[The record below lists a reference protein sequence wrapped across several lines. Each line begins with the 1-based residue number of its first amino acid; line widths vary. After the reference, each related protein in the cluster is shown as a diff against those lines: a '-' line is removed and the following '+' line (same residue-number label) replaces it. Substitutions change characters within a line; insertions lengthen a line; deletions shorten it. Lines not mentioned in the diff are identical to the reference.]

1 MKIPDRPALWAGI
14 VACASAIG
22 TVLVMALHANIS
34 NRIAEAREIGFKL
47 ADLDERTID
56 PVLWAKNFPRQFDG
70 YQKTVERL
78 STKYGGAGPD
88 LKPISKLEEDPKL
101 VTIFSGYAFAI
112 DYNRRRG
119 HAYML
124 DDQRVT
130 GRVTKAKQTGNCMH
144 CHASNSVAYRQA
156 GLQSGA
162 PGSLEESLTSSNGQA
177 QLLAGLDAIAKMPF
191 EQATK
196 LVDHPV
202 TCLDCH
208 DPKTMVLRVTKP
220 AFIRGI
226 AALAAGDAPVPHLPS
241 IEKWRTG
248 DRTEPYDPNK
258 LATRQEMR
266 SMACGQC
273 HVEYYCGPKT
283 TLFFPWGNGLK
294 AEQIESYYDQY
305 KFADGHRFYD
315 WKHPKTGAE
324 VLKAQHP
331 EFETWS
337 QSLHARS
344 GVSCADCHMPYMREG
359 AIKVSDHHVRSP
371 LLNISK
377 SCQTCHR
384 FPEEQIKANVLAIQ
398 DQHKALM
405 ERAESALVQFIGE
418 IEKSRKASIDD
429 SALAQVFEFQ
439 RKAQWRVDF
448 VAAENSMGFHAP
460 QESARVLG
468 ESIDYSRQGERALA
482 ALLQLSKHE
491 PAPAVPTPAKPAQLP
506 SAPARRK
513 AASASAARVR
523 TAGL

>member
-1 MKIPDRPALWAGI
+1 
-14 VACASAIG
+14 
-22 TVLVMALHANIS
+22 MALYANIS
-34 NRIAEAREIGFKL
+34 TRMAEGREIGFKV
-47 ADLDERTID
+47 ADLDEKSIA
-56 PVLWAKNFPRQFDG
+56 PELWAKNFPRQFDG
-70 YQKTVERL
+70 YQKTIERL

-88 LKPISKLEEDPKL
+88 PKPLSKLEDDPKL

-162 PGSLEESLTSSNGQA
+162 PGTLEESLTSVNGQA
-177 QLLAGLDAIAKMPF
+177 QLQAGLDSVAKMPF

-208 DPKTMVLRVTKP
+208 DPKTMTLRVTKP
-220 AFIRGI
+220 AFMRGI
-226 AALAAGDAPVPHLPS
+226 ALLAAGDAPVPHLPS
-241 IEKWRTG
+241 IEKWRQG
-248 DRTEPYDPNK
+248 NRAEPYDPNK

-294 AEQIESYYDQY
+294 AAQIESYYDQY

-337 QSLHARS
+337 QGLHARS
-344 GVSCADCHMPYMREG
+344 GVSCADCHMPYVREG

-371 LLNISK
+371 LLDISR

-384 FPEEQIKANVLAIQ
+384 VSEEQLRANVLNIQ

-405 ERAESALVQFIGE
+405 ERAETALVEFIGE
-418 IEKSRKASIDD
+418 IENSRKAGLDD
-429 SALAQVFEFQ
+429 VTLAQVLEFQ

-448 VAAENSMGFHAP
+448 VNAENSMGFHAP

-468 ESIDYSRQGERALA
+468 ESIDYSRQGESALA
-482 ALLQLSKHE
+482 ALLLLSKRE
-491 PAPAVPTPAKPAQLP
+491 PVAPAPPPATASPPTKTAQGAP
-506 SAPARRK
+506 SPARPR
-513 AASASAARVR
+513 APR
-523 TAGL
+523 

>member
-1 MKIPDRPALWAGI
+1 MKIADPVRRRPALWAGI
-14 VACASAIG
+14 AAGAAAVG
-22 TVLVMALHANIS
+22 TALVMALYANIS
-34 NRIAEAREIGFKL
+34 TRMAEAREIGFKV
-47 ADLDERTID
+47 AELDEKTVD
-56 PVLWAKNFPRQFDG
+56 PALWAKNFPRQFDG
-70 YQKTVERL
+70 YEKTIERL

-88 LKPISKLEEDPKL
+88 PKPISKLEEDPKL

-144 CHASNSVAYRQA
+144 CHASNAVAYRQE
-156 GLQSGA
+156 GLKSGA
-162 PGSLEESLTSSNGQA
+162 PGSLDEALTTPNGQA
-177 QLLAGLDAIAKMPF
+177 QLMRGLDAIAKMPF
-191 EQATK
+191 EEATK

-226 AALAAGDAPVPHLPS
+226 AALAAGTAPVPHLLS
-241 IEKWRTG
+241 IEKWRKG
-248 DRTEPYDPNK
+248 DRSAPYDPNK

-283 TLFFPWGNGLK
+283 TLFFPWNNGLK

-337 QSLHARS
+337 QGLHAKS
-344 GVSCADCHMPYMREG
+344 GVSCADCHMPYVREG

-371 LLNISK
+371 LLDISR

-405 ERAESALVQFIGE
+405 ERAEIALVHFIGE
-418 IEKSRKASIDD
+418 VEKARSKGVNDV
-429 SALAQVFEFQ
+429 ALAQVFELQ

-448 VAAENSMGFHAP
+448 VNAENSMGFHAP
-460 QESARVLG
+460 QESARILG
-468 ESIDYSRQGERALA
+468 ESIDYSRQGEVALTA
-482 ALLQLSKHE
+482 VRQTFSALDGGQHDAD
-491 PAPAVPTPAKPAQLP
+491 APRPINKG
-506 SAPARRK
+506 RR
-513 AASASAARVR
+513 RR
-523 TAGL
+523 